1 MSAAFTPV
9 CGRAAARLSIFT
21 ASTGP
26 SLVTGSPVNGDTSGP
41 IVAAGRATGIGDAGV
56 VVLRAAGLTGT
67 AGLLASARAREVTM
81 VATTIA
87 RAPSTPY
94 ARGCRRMP
102 AGTQRPPRAKPCSLH
117 VA

>member
-1 MSAAFTPV
+1 MAGTGTGVKLWDVPGAQERASLPGHRSGACYAASD
-9 CGRAAARLSIFT
+9 G
-21 ASTGP
+21 G
-26 SLVTGSPVNGDTSGP
+26 SGP
-41 IVAAGRATGIGDAGV
+41 LVAAGRATGIGADGV

-67 AGLLASARAREVTM
+67 AGLLASARAREGTM
-81 VATTIA
+81 GATTIA